1 MTVAQRFCSL
11 RAPSL
16 SAHGKNVRQVLASK
30 DGANPPP
37 RRASLGRWA
46 ASPEVRCASL
56 PDEYPGQGALRM
68 NAEEC
73 APAEFEGKLKHVD
86 RDLELDFIREFAT
99 GGELLKDLS
108 DVNRRERIR
117 VAIYTQ
123 KLPHMLF
130 RDGPMTYAEAYAECF
145 GRPLEM
151 RRAVRDQPKSEATE
165 S

>member
-1 MTVAQRFCSL
+1 
-11 RAPSL
+11 
-16 SAHGKNVRQVLASK
+16 
-30 DGANPPP
+30 
-37 RRASLGRWA
+37 
-46 ASPEVRCASL
+46 
-56 PDEYPGQGALRM
+56 M
-68 NAEEC
+68 NAEES
-73 APAEFEGKLKHVD
+73 APVEYEGKLKHVD

-130 RDGPMTYAEAYAECF
+130 RDGPMTYSEAYAECF

-151 RRAVRDQPKSEATE
+151 RRTVRHDPKSELPIATE
-165 S
+165 SRQKKMFG